1 MEEDTDDLQVHPTDN
16 WFQKL
21 SKKTKN
27 VIKNITVEPA
37 LFVMFLGIGLDG
49 STLDQM
55 QIDKCCRDDF
65 DFNETVCQNLT
76 DDQYK
81 NQSSMVSDEVGLKEP
96 YSVCNWKILVCWF
109 HFCNSHLFYGNSL

>member
-1 MEEDTDDLQVHPTDN
+1 MEEDTDDLQVHPTDS
-16 WFQKL
+16 WFEKL

-27 VIKNITVEPA
+27 VIKNVTVEPA
-37 LFVMFLGIGLDG
+37 LFVMFLGIGLDA

-81 NQSSMVSDEVGLKEP
+81 NQSSMVSDEVCLKES
-96 YSVCNWKILVCWF
+96 YSACNCKIYKLVTF
-109 HFCNSHLFYGNSL
+109 L